1 MPSPKTVSQ
10 LGFIV
15 WYLRNEFHQELLGGG
30 LPGKGAH
37 TAENT
42 RVNVDMTQHPSWS
55 LWFSCCFGPVHFG
68 PAFLNLSHHL
78 EQLRLACTPPSHL
91 TQLSLQSECSG
102 PGPS

>member
-42 RVNVDMTQHPSWS
+42 MVNVDMTQHPSWS
-55 LWFSCCFGPVHFG
+55 LWFSCCFGPVHFS
-68 PAFLNLSHHL
+68 L
-78 EQLRLACTPPSHL
+78 PS
-91 TQLSLQSECSG
+91 SA
-102 PGPS
+102 